1 MNAVWGYYRIN
12 KLYTAKMRFAGSDRS
27 GSSVIWARI
36 GKNSDELN
44 YFAKMQAIDFCK
56 LS

>member
-12 KLYTAKMRFAGSDRS
+12 KLYTAKIRFAGSDRS